1 MPAAPT
7 DLFGKRGE
15 VLFHYTTL
23 ARAVED
29 ILPAMRMKLSPFA
42 DMRDPRESKDWGVT
56 ASGFGDNPDSGGR
69 RYWELHRELNG
80 LKRSCRLLALT
91 QDDPDSPTSDDYG
104 RGFARPRLWEQY
116 GGAHTGI
123 CLSFDRDALIGSM
136 DAAFSGELF
145 FRHGAVDYRDER
157 LFRELIFDSAVLA
170 EGVDLP
176 SVVTD
181 HLEKHWQSLFFTKL
195 TDWASEHEYRFLVRR
210 ADFDPM
216 YVDISDSLRSICMGP
231 ETSSS
236 YFPSLAA
243 FCEPHSISIRRLVWR
258 NNEPLTWAI
267 QIQSPAATTQ
277 E

>member
-7 DLFGKRGE
+7 DLLGKRGE

-29 ILPAMRMKLSPFA
+29 ILPTMRMKLSPFA
-42 DMRDPRESKDWGVT
+42 EMRDPRESKEWGVS
-56 ASGFGDNPDSGGR
+56 ASGWGDNPDPEGR
-69 RYWELHRELNG
+69 RYWELSRHVNE
-80 LKRSCRLLALT
+80 LKRTCRLLALT
-91 QDDPDSPTSDDYG
+91 RDDPDATTGDYG

-116 GGAHTGI
+116 GGAHTGV
-123 CLSFDRDALIGSM
+123 CLCFDRDALIGSM

-145 FRHGAVDYRDER
+145 FRHDAVEYRDER
-157 LFRELIFDSAVLA
+157 LDRELDFDAAVLA

-176 SVVTD
+176 SVVAQ

-216 YVDISDSLRSICMGP
+216 YIGISDSLRSICVGP
-231 ETSSS
+231 DTSGS

-243 FCEPHSISIRRLVWR
+243 LCEPHSISMRKLVWW
-258 NNEPLTWAI
+258 NNVPRTVRI
-267 QIQSPAATTQ
+267 QLESPAATTPN
-277 E
+277 